1 MPWWIWLLLVLFMI
15 AVLAAGGTYAAR
27 RALAAL
33 HVVSHTGERISDRL
47 ERMTAPT
54 DDVDETARPI
64 FTEPLHVAAERY
76 EQAHAT
82 VVRRRQE
89 TRDRHVRAWRRWRDA
104 L

>member
-1 MPWWIWLLLVLFMI
+1 MPWWIWLLLVLFMV
-15 AVLAAGGTYAAR
+15 AVLVVGGIYAVR
-27 RALAAL
+27 HALAAL
-33 HVVSHTGERISDRL
+33 RVVSHTSGRISDRL
-47 ERMTAPT
+47 ERMTAPS
-54 DDVDETARPI
+54 DDVDEPARPV

-76 EQAHAT
+76 EQAHVA